1 MLGSLGEKG
10 RGLPSMHKQVNTD
23 ERWIID
29 FYPVPFHNIYH
40 RIEDLYVY
48 SIPPPNYDK
57 RGRQELLL

>member
-10 RGLPSMHKQVNTD
+10 RGLPSMHKKVNTD
-23 ERWIID
+23 V
-29 FYPVPFHNIYH
+29 YPVPFHNIYN